1 MLENV
6 EARLVPGGPASSI
19 QVRKLT
25 LTDVV
30 GSLRSGWDD
39 FMAYPSHAVMLAI
52 IYPIVGL
59 LIARV
64 LQGYSFLPL
73 LFPLS
78 AGFALLGP
86 FAAIVFYDLSRR
98 RERGGVLSAANVLG
112 AANVLDIIRSAS
124 SRAIGLLGAMLTV
137 LFLTWV
143 ATAQSIYNAFFGFAP
158 VSSMPEFFKHVISTT
173 EGHRFLVEWC
183 AAGLMFAIVAFSIS
197 VVSFAVLIDRRASAT
212 DAILTSLRVIARGP
226 LTMALWGLICAGLL
240 VFAIAPIFLGL
251 AVVMP
256 VLGHATWHLYRKAV
270 NCA

>member
-1 MLENV
+1 VLENV
-6 EARLVPGGPASSI
+6 EPRLVPSGPASSI

-78 AGFALLGP
+78 TGFALLGP
-86 FAAIVFYDLSRR
+86 LAAIVFYDLSRR
-98 RERGGVLSAANVLG
+98 RERGGILS
-112 AANVLDIIRSAS
+112 AANVLDIIHSAS
-124 SRAIGLLGAMLTV
+124 SGAIGSLGAMLAV

-158 VSSMPEFFKHVISTT
+158 VSSMPVFFEHVISTA
-173 EGHRFLVEWC
+173 EGRRFLLEWC
-183 AAGLMFAIVAFSIS
+183 AAGLMFAVVAFSIS
-197 VVSFAVLIDRRASAT
+197 MVSFAALIDRRASAT
-212 DAILTSLRVIARGP
+212 DAVLTSLRVIARNP
-226 LTMALWGLICAGLL
+226 LAMALWGLICAGLL
-240 VFAIAPIFLGL
+240 VVAIAPIFLGL
-251 AVVMP
+251 AVIMP

-270 NCA
+270 SCA

>member
-6 EARLVPGGPASSI
+6 EPMLVPSRPASSI

-25 LTDVV
+25 LSDVV

-39 FMAYPSHAVMLAI
+39 FVAYPSHAVMLAI
-52 IYPIVGL
+52 IYPIAGL
-59 LIARV
+59 SIARV
-64 LQGYSFLPL
+64 LQGYSLVSL

-78 AGFALLGP
+78 SGFALLGP

-98 RERGGVLSAANVLG
+98 RERGDILSTANVINIIHSVSSG
-112 AANVLDIIRSAS
+112 AV
-124 SRAIGLLGAMLTV
+124 GLLGVMLAV

-158 VSSMPEFFKHVISTT
+158 VSSMPEFFEHVISTAG
-173 EGHRFLVEWC
+173 GHRFLAEWC
-183 AAGLMFAIVAFSIS
+183 VVGLMFAIVTFSIS
-197 VVSFAVLIDRRASAT
+197 VVSFAALIDRRASAI
-212 DAILTSLRVIARGP
+212 DAILTSLRVIARSP

-240 VFAIAPIFLGL
+240 FVAIVPIFLGL

>member
-1 MLENV
+1 VLENV
-6 EARLVPGGPASSI
+6 EPRLVPSGPASSI

-30 GSLRSGWDD
+30 GSLRSGWND

-78 AGFALLGP
+78 TGFALLGP

-98 RERGGVLSAANVLG
+98 RERGGILS
-112 AANVLDIIRSAS
+112 AANVLDIIHSAS
-124 SRAIGLLGAMLTV
+124 SGAIGSLGAMLAV

-158 VSSMPEFFKHVISTT
+158 VSSTPVFFEHVISTA
-173 EGHRFLVEWC
+173 EGRRFLLEWC
-183 AAGLMFAIVAFSIS
+183 AAGLMFAVVAFSIS
-197 VVSFAVLIDRRASAT
+197 VVSFAALIDRRASAT
-212 DAILTSLRVIARGP
+212 DAVLTSLRVIARNP
-226 LTMALWGLICAGLL
+226 LAMALWGLICAGLL
-240 VFAIAPIFLGL
+240 VVAIAPIFIGV
-251 AVVMP
+251 AVIMP

-270 NCA
+270 SCA